1 LVLGIIAGLV
11 IVLGFFPQ
19 SILGLT
25 EISVD
30 RILSAVQL

>member
-11 IVLGFFPQ
+11 VVLGFLPQ

-25 EISVD
+25 DGSVD
-30 RILSAVQL
+30 RILRAVQI